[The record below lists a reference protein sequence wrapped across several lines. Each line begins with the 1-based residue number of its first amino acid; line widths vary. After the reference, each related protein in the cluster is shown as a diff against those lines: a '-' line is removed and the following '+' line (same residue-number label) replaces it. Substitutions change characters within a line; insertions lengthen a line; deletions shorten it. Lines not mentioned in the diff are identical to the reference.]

1 MRGLAIA
8 AREAWRLARPYY
20 GSEEKWFARILLGV
34 IIAANLL
41 LVGIT
46 VWLNAWNQQFFDAL
60 QNKDWNAFIRLLFL
74 YTHTKGGTFMPGFS
88 ELVVVYIVIAVSRTY
103 LNQWL
108 QIRWRIW
115 LTHRLT
121 DEWLSDRAYYRIAL
135 TGGQTDNPDQ
145 RISDDLA
152 NFVNNTLSLGLDLL
166 SNVVSLLSFL
176 TILWRLS
183 GEITVW
189 GYTIDGY
196 LVWVALV
203 YSIFGTW
210 ITHKIGHPLVQ
221 LNFLQQRFEADF
233 RFALVRLRENTEG
246 VALYNGEAEE
256 NHTLRERFLN
266 ISNNWWEIMQRIK
279 WLNTFVF
286 GFNQIASIFPIVVV
300 APRYFFGKI
309 PLGVLT
315 RAADAFGQVQGSM
328 SWFVGAYTSLASWR
342 ATVERL
348 VGFHHAIVAA
358 RAAAT
363 GGLSAEEGAAGF
375 AIRDGV
381 IRLPDGRPLLDVRDF
396 RVGRGDS
403 LLLTGASGSGKST
416 LFRALAGI
424 WPFAEGTL
432 ERPSAKALF
441 LPQRPYIPLGTLRH
455 AVTYPAAP
463 GAHDE
468 AEIVAAL
475 EDVGLNALA
484 ARLGEDQNWAML
496 LSGGEQQRLAIARAL
511 LARPDY
517 LFLDEATSAL
527 DPAAEK
533 DLYALI
539 RARLPDA
546 AVVSIAHRPALAAL
560 HDRQLDVRETMGVGQ
575 QLAAGQA

>member
-41 LVGIT
+41 LVGIN
-46 VWLNAWNQQFFDAL
+46 VWLNAWNQQFFDSL
-60 QNKDWNAFIRLLFL
+60 QTKDWNEFIRLLFL
-74 YTHTKGGTFMPGFS
+74 YTHTKSGFFMPGFS

-166 SNVVSLLSFL
+166 SNIVSLLSFL
-176 TILWRLS
+176 TVLWTLS
-183 GEITVW
+183 GAITVW
-189 GYTIDGY
+189 GYRIEGY

-210 ITHKIGHPLVQ
+210 ITHKIGHPLVE

-256 NHTLRERFLN
+256 NQTLRERFLN

-286 GFNQIASIFPIVVV
+286 GFNQVASIFPFVVV

-348 VGFHHAIVAA
+348 VGFHYAIVAA

-363 GGLSAEEGAAGF
+363 GGLTAEEGAAGF
-375 AIRDGV
+375 AIRDGH

-396 RVGRGDS
+396 QVRKGQS

-463 GAHDE
+463 GAHSE

-475 EDVGLNALA
+475 DDVGLNALA
-484 ARLGEDQNWAML
+484 TRLGEDQNWAML

-527 DPAAEK
+527 DPAAEQ

-539 RARLPDA
+539 RTRLPDT

-560 HDRQLDVRETMGVGQ
+560 HDRQLDVHQTMGVGQ

>member
-1 MRGLAIA
+1 MGGLANA
-8 AREAWRLARPYY
+8 FREAWRLARPYFS
-20 GSEEKWFARILLGV
+20 SEEKWFARILLGV

-41 LVGIT
+41 LVGIN
-46 VWLNAWNQQFFDAL
+46 VWLNAWNQQFFNAL
-60 QNKDWNAFIRLLFL
+60 QSKDWHAFIRLLFL
-74 YTHTKGGTFMPGFS
+74 YDNKGGVFMPGFS
-88 ELVVVYIVIAVSRTY
+88 ELVVVYIVIAVARTY

-121 DEWLSDRAYYRIAL
+121 DEWLSDRAYYRISL
-135 TGGQTDNPDQ
+135 MGTDTDNPDQ
-145 RISDDLA
+145 RIADDLA
-152 NFVNNTLSLGLDLL
+152 SFVGNTLSLGLDLL
-166 SNVVSLLSFL
+166 SNIVSLASFL
-176 TILWRLS
+176 TILWTLS
-183 GEITVW
+183 GALTVF
-189 GYTIDGY
+189 GVTIPGY
-196 LVWVALV
+196 LVWVALI

-210 ITHKIGHPLVQ
+210 ITHKIGKPLVQ

-246 VALYNGEAEE
+246 IALYGGEAEE
-256 NHTLRERFLN
+256 NQTLRQRFTH
-266 ISNNWWEIMQRIK
+266 IADNWWAIMQRMK
-279 WLNTFVF
+279 WLNSFIF

-348 VGFHHAIVAA
+348 VGFHRAIVAA
-358 RAAAT
+358 RAAA
-363 GGLSAEEGAAGF
+363 GAGLTAQQGAEGF
-375 AIRDGV
+375 AIHDGF
-381 IRLPDGRPLLDVRDF
+381 IRLPNGDALLDVPELT
-396 RVGRGDS
+396 VPRGQS
-403 LLLTGASGSGKST
+403 LLLTGASGGGKST

-424 WPFAEGTL
+424 WPFAEGRL
-432 ERPSAKALF
+432 ERPAARALF

-455 AVTYPAAP
+455 AVTYPAA
-463 GAHDE
+463 HDVHDD
-468 AEIVAAL
+468 AAVIAAL
-475 EDVGLNALA
+475 ADVGLKALT
-484 ARLGEDQNWAML
+484 ARLDQSENWSQL

-511 LARPDY
+511 LAHPDY

-527 DPAAEK
+527 DPEAEQQ
-533 DLYALI
+533 LYTLL

-546 AVVSIAHRPALAAL
+546 AIVSIAHRPALASL
-560 HDRQLDVRETMGVGQ
+560 HDRQIDVVRTFGAGREME
-575 QLAAGQA
+575 ANPA